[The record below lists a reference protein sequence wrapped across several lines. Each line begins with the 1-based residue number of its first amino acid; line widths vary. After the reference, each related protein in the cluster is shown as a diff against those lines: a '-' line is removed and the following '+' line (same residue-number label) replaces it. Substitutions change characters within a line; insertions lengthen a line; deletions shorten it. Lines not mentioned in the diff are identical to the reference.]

1 MSDKVLSKSDVDER
15 QEEDIKAE
23 DGSRAERKNSNAK
36 LDQDAADQLV
46 SGPEMTSK
54 SAYATAP
61 TKGLKNAQSPRNH
74 SMKGVTVKVPA
85 KHKLIADE

>member
-46 SGPEMTSK
+46 SGPEMT
-54 SAYATAP
+54 
-61 TKGLKNAQSPRNH
+61 
-74 SMKGVTVKVPA
+74 
-85 KHKLIADE
+85 